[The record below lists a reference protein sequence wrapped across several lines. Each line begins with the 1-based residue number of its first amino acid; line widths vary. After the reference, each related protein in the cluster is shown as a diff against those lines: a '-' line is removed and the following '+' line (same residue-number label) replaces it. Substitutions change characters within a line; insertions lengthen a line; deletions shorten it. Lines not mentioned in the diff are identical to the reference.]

1 MSVND
6 INESTAAVTPVEE
19 KTVTPVEEKAVSS
32 NRLSSLTSLVGDQV
46 ENANQV
52 TAAARHNITK
62 AAGMIWTTVKK
73 PVTEAIQVIRDANS
87 KTGTP
92 LRKSIADVRLTVND
106 TLVSVESS
114 VKEAETSIEKNLE
127 PVKDA
132 FAVAQENL
140 VKFNT
145 FRKAYP
151 AVVVG
156 GAALI
161 VGLPTLLRS
170 GKGRALFNSVAAA
183 GVTAGAMY
191 GADEW
196 EKLQ

>member
-1 MSVND
+1 MSPNDIKAEQLGTANEIQAEEESFSVN
-6 INESTAAVTPVEE
+6 SV
-19 KTVTPVEEKAVSS
+19 KAIV
-32 NRLSSLTSLVGDQV
+32 NTQV
-46 ENANQV
+46 ENASNV

-62 AAGMIWTTVKK
+62 AAGMVWTTVKK

-87 KTGTP
+87 KAGTP
-92 LRKSIADVRLTVND
+92 LRKTIADVRLAAND
-106 TLVSVESS
+106 TLISVEDS
-114 VKEAETSIEKNLE
+114 VKEAETSLEKTVA

-132 FAVAQENL
+132 LQVAQENAI
-140 VKFNT
+140 KFNT

-161 VGLPTLLRS
+161 VGLPTLLRGS
-170 GKGRALFNSVAAA
+170 KGRAVFNSIAAA
-183 GVTAGAMY
+183 GVAAGAIY

-196 EKLQ
+196 EKLQQQH